1 MFGIKTANGAVAFVS
16 FGHKKFTSWV
26 PMRVLPEDRDFGAD
40 VMRRVLPAF
49 AQDMRRHGR
58 GGGLAVHAADVNAA
72 FSLHDGGERFR
83 APSRSRFRLARANE
97 NWIVGPDRRGV
108 DDQLGFGRIFRPMD
122 RKSTR
127 LNSSHRTIS

>member
-40 VMRRVLPAF
+40 VMRRVQPAF

-58 GGGLAVHAADVNAA
+58 GGGLAVHAADDNAA
-72 FSLHDGGERFR
+72 LCLHDGCRR
-83 APSRSRFRLARANE
+83 LRVPSLSRLRLAGAHE
-97 NWIVGPDRRGV
+97 AWTVG
-108 DDQLGFGRIFRPMD
+108 
-122 RKSTR
+122 
-127 LNSSHRTIS
+127 